1 MGASWGCNSG
11 ACAKIIA
18 WSQFSTCCNF
28 SIPYYD
34 GLGKL
39 KRDVRWLNSR
49 GYHVRDLASHA
60 LRERLDGQ
68 IVTIGHDTRLK
79 KNNLHVYVKIE
90 RNARLLGGHRIPPQN

>member
-1 MGASWGCNSG
+1 M
-11 ACAKIIA
+11 
-18 WSQFSTCCNF
+18 
-28 SIPYYD
+28 
-34 GLGKL
+34 
-39 KRDVRWLNSR
+39 

-68 IVTIGHDTRLK
+68 IVTIGHDTRLE